1 MPQQTNQSAQK
12 KANSALEPRAKGNVI
27 SLKGGAIEVLPKP
40 AGPRYPADEVLTGQA
55 DSALRG
61 LSSESVDHVDTVT
74 ARRAKDDAGI
84 TQRAEVDAPLT
95 VLFIGQI
102 LAPC

>member
-55 DSALRG
+55 DSALRD
-61 LSSESVDHVDTVT
+61 LSY
-74 ARRAKDDAGI
+74 DAGI